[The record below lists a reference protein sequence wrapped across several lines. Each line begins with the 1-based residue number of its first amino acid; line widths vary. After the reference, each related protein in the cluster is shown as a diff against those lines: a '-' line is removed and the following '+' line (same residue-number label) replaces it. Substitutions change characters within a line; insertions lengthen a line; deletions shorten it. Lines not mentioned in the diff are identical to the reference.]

1 MRTWSV
7 LPVLVVLAACAQVP
21 KESVELSNT
30 VGRDIAEIERSHRAF
45 INLYYDQMERSANRF
60 VDEVYM
66 PYLIG
71 ETLKDPEVG
80 GALAEAINEAGQ
92 PGANEQTKKDTFEA
106 MGYYFMSTRT
116 NIEEFRKKI
125 LAPLQSQRREILL
138 ALEAAYL
145 RVKEGNSTVTA
156 YLASVVKVTNE
167 QNKLLAKAGLPDL
180 QSQIAEKADK
190 FNKEIGALNE
200 EAQSI
205 KDKLKDTDKLKSVVE
220 KGKQLLK
227 GLSN

>member
-1 MRTWSV
+1 MRTFTV
-7 LPVLVVLAACAQVP
+7 FPLLVVLAACAQVP
-21 KESVELSNT
+21 KETVELSNT

-45 INLYYDQMERSANRF
+45 VNLYYDQMERSANRF

-66 PYLIG
+66 AYLIG

-80 GALAEAINEAGQ
+80 GALAEAIKEAGQ
-92 PGANEQTKKDTFEA
+92 PGANDQTKKDTFEA
-106 MGYYFMSTRT
+106 MGYYFISTRT
-116 NIEEFRKKI
+116 NIENFRKKTI
-125 LAPLQSQRREILL
+125 APLQSQRREILQ
-138 ALEAAYL
+138 AIEAAYL

-156 YLASVVKVTNE
+156 YLASVVKVTDE

-180 QSQIAEKADK
+180 QSQIATKADK

-200 EAQSI
+200 EAGAI

-220 KGKQLLK
+220 KGQKILDE
-227 GLSN
+227 LSK

>member
-116 NIEEFRKKI
+116 NIEEFRNKI

-145 RVKEGNSTVTA
+145 RVKEGNATVTA